1 MPTKITTTTTKTTT
15 RTETTTAGGGKAP
28 QTKTALNAAEETTI
42 AEEQVEENSKDAEPS
57 EAELIT
63 AQEAA
68 RDLRYP
74 LDLNSGDHPGY
85 IEFESFVVEGLN
97 ISEKLS
103 NAFSSI
109 DLSRNS
115 FRKKDN
121 DTNESSASQEL
132 TDKEKEQLSELSQV
146 SERLATFENL
156 EGGTP
161 NGKVTLPLS
170 AGLNFN
176 DNAVYQNADLGLIAG
191 ALETASGAEGKFTL
205 SDGNLSAAGAAL
217 AAQKLSGL
225 AGEALGGAA
234 GLLAGRGNRL
244 LAGGVGAIAGAD
256 LLNQLPNAL
265 ASATRFAPAP
275 NERVLFKRMNIR
287 KFSFQFKMVAFSEAE
302 AKEIKNIITFFRTEM
317 YPEQVNLTT
326 GGDLPLA
333 LKFPNVFDIRIKNRK
348 GNNPAYKIQRCYL
361 ESVATTFNATS
372 PTMYRGEYFMEVDI
386 GLSFSEIG
394 ALNKQRVRDGY

>member
-15 RTETTTAGGGKAP
+15 RTETTTAGGGNAP

-63 AQEAA
+63 AKEAA

-109 DLSRNS
+109 NLSRNS
-115 FRKKDN
+115 FREKDN

-170 AGLNFN
+170 VGLNFN

-191 ALETASGAEGKFTL
+191 ALENVSGAEGKYTL
-205 SDGNLSAAGAAL
+205 SDGNLSAASAAL

-234 GLLAGRGNRL
+234 GLLAGRGNKL
-244 LAGGVGAIAGAD
+244 LAGGIGAIAGEG

-361 ESVATTFNATS
+361 ESVATTFNPTS